1 MTDVLTNKPDYLT
14 ALTELLRSEVFVCE
28 SLQQLGD
35 AFYLVIY
42 GWLVKA
48 YRFFNRNGLDTEV
61 EHVQS
66 LALTVLANPAIVRRL
81 WKRINTNGSVKKIGA
96 EIEIFRLYLDEPT
109 RDVNTFLKICLVLAG
124 KR

>member
-1 MTDVLTNKPDYLT
+1 M
-14 ALTELLRSEVFVCE
+14 
-28 SLQQLGD
+28 
-35 AFYLVIY
+35 
-42 GWLVKA
+42 KA
-48 YRFFNRNGLDTEV
+48 YRFFSKNGLDTEV